1 MGPMRTTR
9 QQPGIYTSSDPVYRL
24 IVVIDIE
31 GSTKRTNLVK
41 GEIRYYLYLLLDQ
54 ALKLTGITVWHL
66 EPLTDRG
73 DGALILI
80 EPRDDVPKTLILGT
94 LLPVLA
100 ALLLEHNKA
109 MSRPDLRLRLRAVVH
124 AGEVHR
130 DTWGFYGDDIDTA
143 CRLLD
148 TQGLRRTLEEAE
160 SPLALAVSEE
170 IFKGI
175 VQQYYPDDATY
186 QPLGPIQVGNR
197 SRRGWTYVPDPA
209 ELDENATIPWPR
221 NQVSP
226 SSVGSSRPADHL
238 AG

>member
-1 MGPMRTTR
+1 MGLMRTTR
-9 QQPGIYTSSDPVYRL
+9 PQPGTPTSADPMYRL
-24 IVVIDIE
+24 ILVVDIE
-31 GSTKRTNLVK
+31 GSTKRTNRVK
-41 GEIRYYLYLLLDQ
+41 GPLRHYLYHVLDQ
-54 ALKLTGITVWHL
+54 ALKLTGITVCHL

-80 EPRDDVPKTLILGT
+80 EPRDDVPKTLIIGT

-100 ALLLEHNKA
+100 ALLVGHNKA
-109 MSRPDLRLRLRAVVH
+109 MPRSDLHLRLRAVFH

-148 TQGLRRTLEEAE
+148 TEGLRRTLEAAE

-175 VQQYYPDDATY
+175 VQQYYSDEQTY
-186 QPLGPIQVGNR
+186 QPLGPIRVGNR
-197 SRRGWTYVPDPA
+197 NHRGWTHVPAPA
-209 ELDENATIPWPR
+209 ELDEHATIPWPR
-221 NQVSP
+221 SQVSP
-226 SSVGSSRPADHL
+226 SSEGSSRPADHL